1 MKSKYNKENDKF
13 FKVFFK
19 SQLFLLFL
27 ILSFIKEGVSEN
39 STSILLSSINWI
51 VLQEGGL
58 VEITNDKSFNLTH
71 LRGNLGDV
79 ALISFE
85 SFNINNTPI
94 EINITFKIFDVVD
107 PSGGK
112 SYGEAETRQRI
123 LLIDAYNFSSIL
135 PFDFGF
141 LRH

>member
-141 LRH
+141 F

>member
-123 LLIDAYNFSSIL
+123 LVIDAYNFSSIL

-141 LRH
+141 F